1 MGSCKLVAALLLVPT
16 VVIGSVVSGEAVWAD
31 EVYLGDIVAGGDGR
45 GSAPEENVGINA
57 DTGIF
62 ELGHN
67 NGNITNTGEN
77 PQYVEESTFLDSV
90 FIIEAVTQQIN
101 QEGVSFTFGG
111 QDASGNTWNHII
123 SDVTHDIDKGIE
135 DVWAGGMNFWR
146 GAVGIHASAG
156 VTFDL
161 EEIRSEY
168 GPETV
173 RYFQSFAGS
182 DQCGGMRISLHV
194 IASDDFEVLDAVS
207 IGPIGPNQGEFIS
220 LEIPEEALYLTLA
233 TGAADGG
240 IGCAHGVFAEPVIT
254 DTFAPERSVSSPG
267 RVRPC
272 PPAGGG
278 PIEVT
283 ISQELGDGDP
293 DETVVINEFITGP
306 ISVDMIT
313 AEGATVENR
322 VASGLSEQ
330 GFIQNWLLLGPLGQA
345 GGPAPGV
352 DTIRLDYLTDGD
364 ATELTVEPAPGDQ
377 IETDFGA
384 SAASNGLLSTP
395 GAPDI
400 NPGGLP
406 TWNPWLDPDDTIN
419 FDDFYGGN
427 QDNQVMYAFAYVIF
441 EDDLE
446 VDIGLGSDDSVQ
458 VLFDSEEI
466 YINDISRGCGGAN
479 QVQDIALLSTDF
491 GPVEAG
497 VHTLML
503 KIFDGGGGNCFRL
516 RFQDSFT
523 GEPITEGI
531 EVCFSPEQ
539 APCEWDPIGVDI
551 VWETTRG
558 ALDTGVVYEI
568 DTDDGSFD
576 FGGWIGQRSILG
588 VFDAG
593 VSPCEGP
600 VASLGC
606 SLGDDGVSLRWVN
619 PDQADLEGSIVITV
633 DGVEAGVVP
642 GASTS
647 ALISA
652 DLISALG
659 SQVCVTNPSGL
670 GACCGVFSGTELYI
684 NCGGETL
691 SEAGGNPL
699 GDGRTWLGDSED
711 NPSPFLLT
719 AEAAAVDYTTLR
731 NPPFQVVD
739 TQFVA
744 PAYVDNAE
752 RSALF
757 ATIRENN
764 ADIVYSVA
772 LPPGDYEVTLLF
784 AEGANSQGCEDLE
797 DPALSARYCRVSDL
811 YLNDELVADQFSMHV
826 EAQRALGNELP
837 NSEYGVAV
845 ARGPYMLEGVDQIT
859 VRVGDL
865 PGGTSFRPNRA
876 AINGIAIRQS
886 GDAPPPPPA
895 ELCGNGIDDDRDGA
909 IDCDDGDCSE
919 DAACQVAVGERF
931 VRGDANSDGS
941 INLTD
946 GVIPLLFLFSG
957 GTAPACADAAD
968 TNDTGNI
975 EITDAIIIFSWLFT
989 GGAAPAEPSPMSP
1002 GYSTEDCG
1010 TDASDDGIGCE
1021 RQAAACE

>member
-1 MGSCKLVAALLLVPT
+1 MRSSKLMAALFLVPA
-16 VVIGSVVSGEAVWAD
+16 VVVGSVFSGQSGWAD
-31 EVYLGDIVAGGDGR
+31 VVYLGDIVAGGDGR
-45 GSAPEENVGINA
+45 GSAPEENIGVNA
-57 DTGIF
+57 DTGLF
-62 ELGHN
+62 ELAHN
-67 NGNITNTGEN
+67 NGNIVNIGDN
-77 PQYVEESTFLDSV
+77 PQYVEESAFLDSV

-101 QEGVSFTFGG
+101 MEGVAFTFGP

-135 DVWAGGMNFWR
+135 DIWAGGMNFWR
-146 GAVGIHASAG
+146 GSVAIHASAG

-173 RYFQSFAGS
+173 RYFQSFVGS

-207 IGPIGPNQGEFIS
+207 IGPLGPNEGEFVN
-220 LEIPEEALYLTLA
+220 LEIPEDAIYLTLA
-233 TGAADGG
+233 TGAADGA
-240 IGCAHGVFAEPVIT
+240 IGCAHGVFAEAVVT

-278 PIEVT
+278 PIAVT
-283 ISQELGDGDP
+283 ISQDLGDGDS

-306 ISVDMIT
+306 ISIDMIT

-322 VASGLSEQ
+322 VPSGLGEQ

-352 DTIRLDYLTDGD
+352 DAIRLDYLTDGD
-364 ATELTVEPAPGDQ
+364 ATELSVEPASGDQ
-377 IETDFGA
+377 IETDFGG
-384 SAASNGLLSTP
+384 SAASNSLLFTP
-395 GAPDI
+395 GAPNI
-400 NPGGLP
+400 NPGSVP

-427 QDNQVMYAFAYVIF
+427 QDNQMMYAFVYVTF
-441 EDDLE
+441 EDDME

-458 VLFDSEEI
+458 VLFDSEEV
-466 YINDISRGCGGAN
+466 YINNISRGCGGAN
-479 QVQDIALLSTDF
+479 VAQDIALLSTDF
-491 GPVEAG
+491 GIVEAG
-497 VHTLML
+497 VHTLMV
-503 KIFDGGGGNCFRL
+503 KVFDGGGGNCFRL
-516 RFQDSFT
+516 RFQDPFT

-531 EVCFSPEQ
+531 EVCFSSDQ
-539 APCEWDPIGVDI
+539 VPCEWDPIGVDI

-558 ALDTGVVYEI
+558 ALDEGVTYEI
-568 DTDDGSFD
+568 DTDDGAFD

-588 VFDAG
+588 VFDAS

-600 VASLGC
+600 VAGLGC
-606 SLGDDGVSLRWVN
+606 SLGDDGVALRWIN

-633 DGVEAGVVP
+633 DGVEVAVVP
-642 GASTS
+642 GDSTS
-647 ALISA
+647 ALIPS
-652 DLISALG
+652 DGVSSLG

-670 GACCGVFSGTELYI
+670 SACCGGFPGTELYI
-684 NCGGETL
+684 NCGGATL
-691 SEAGGNPL
+691 SEAEGNTL

-711 NPSPFLLT
+711 SPSPFLLT
-719 AEAAAVDYTTLR
+719 PAASAVDYTAVR
-731 NPPFQVVD
+731 RPPFQVVD
-739 TQFVA
+739 TQLVE
-744 PAYVDNAE
+744 PTYVDNSE
-752 RSALF
+752 RSSLF
-757 ATIRENN
+757 ATLRENN

-772 LPPGDYEVTLLF
+772 LPQGDYEVTLLF

-845 ARGPYMLEGVDQIT
+845 ARGPYTLEGVGQIT

-865 PGGTSFRPNRA
+865 PGGTTFRPNRA
-876 AINGIAIRQS
+876 AINGIAIRRS
-886 GDAPPPPPA
+886 GDAPPP
-895 ELCGNGIDDDRDGA
+895 ELCGNGLDDDRDGA
-909 IDCDDGDCSE
+909 TDCDDSDCSE
-919 DAACQVAVGERF
+919 DAACQAVAGERF

-989 GGAAPAEPSPMSP
+989 GGAAPAAPSPESP
-1002 GYSTEDCG
+1002 GYSTADCG
-1010 TDASDDGIGCE
+1010 ADPSADGIGCE